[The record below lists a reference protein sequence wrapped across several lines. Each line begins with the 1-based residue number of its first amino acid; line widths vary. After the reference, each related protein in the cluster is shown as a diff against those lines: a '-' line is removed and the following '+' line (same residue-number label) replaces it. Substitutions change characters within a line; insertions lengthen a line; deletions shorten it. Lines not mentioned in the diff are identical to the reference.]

1 MKRKNNM
8 IFNFVLSKMYISTLS
23 IVLLSSSCID
33 TKNNLFIDKGNLL
46 SFKFEKKLNPQLAED
61 IELPIYTSH
70 NKLTWYLDK
79 PIDASNLIA
88 SFSTERG
95 KLYINNKEQKDG
107 VTANDFSEII
117 TYTFKGDNGETKDYQ
132 VRLLPYTGLPV
143 VIIKTNGEHPLLDRE
158 NWLTAS
164 FEIKGMNHFE
174 DFKDSIEV
182 KGRGNGTWR
191 FPKKPF
197 NVKLNNKSSILGM
210 PKHKRWSF
218 LANYRDRTLLRNDVT
233 FHIGYIAD
241 NLQWTPKSQ
250 FAEVIFNGEY
260 QGNFQV
266 CEQIRVDKNRVNVKE
281 LTAEDMDEPQIT
293 GGYLLEYDS
302 YYDEPN
308 KFRTPI
314 NNWPVNIKEPD
325 EKVLNKAQLEY
336 IENYT
341 NTFEALL
348 QAGEYEQ
355 VYNEYINVESFIDY
369 WMVQAIVGNKEMGY
383 IYSVYCYKDRNKKL
397 YAGPLWDF
405 DYTTFTTEAE
415 NNNKSAVWYKYLFK
429 DPNFKRK
436 VVERFY
442 QLKPQLIGIA
452 DYISEKATAL
462 SLSEKENSKLWPL
475 SNLDSTII
483 PNNDE
488 KLSFNEAVSRMRSI
502 YLKRLE
508 WIEQQLNN

>member
-1 MKRKNNM
+1 M
-8 IFNFVLSKMYISTLS
+8 LYHSTSFS
-23 IVLLSSSCID
+23 ILKSTTWVFLFIILPCSCINKD
-33 TKNNLFIDKGNLL
+33 TNLFIDKGNLL
-46 SFKFEKKLNPQLAED
+46 SFKFEKRLNPQLEKD

-70 NKLTWYLDK
+70 NKLTGYLTA
-79 PIDASNLIA
+79 PSINSSNLIA
-88 SFSTERG
+88 SFSTEKG
-95 KLYINNKEQKDG
+95 KLYINNKEQKSG
-107 VTANDFSEII
+107 TTNNDFREVI
-117 TYTFKGDNGETKDYQ
+117 TYTFKGDNGDTKEYE
-132 VRLLPYTGLPV
+132 VRLVPYTGLP
-143 VIIKTNGEHPLLDRE
+143 IIIINTDKEYPLKDRD
-158 NWLTAS
+158 NWLTGTI
-164 FEIKGMNHFE
+164 EIKGMNLFE

-197 NVKLNNKSSILGM
+197 NVKLKNKSSILGM
-210 PKHKRWSF
+210 NKHKRWSF

-260 QGNFQV
+260 QGNFQI
-266 CEQIRVDKNRVNVKE
+266 CEQIRVDKNRVNIKE
-281 LTAEDMDEPQIT
+281 LSTEDVNEPQIT

-308 KFRTPI
+308 KFKTSI

-355 VYNEYINVESFIDY
+355 IYNEYINIDSFIDY
-369 WMVQAIVGNKEMGY
+369 WLVQAIVGNREMTN
-383 IYSVYCYKDRNKKL
+383 IYSIYCYKDRNKKL
-397 YAGPLWDF
+397 YAGPLCDF
-405 DYTTFTTEAE
+405 DYTTFTLESN
-415 NNNKSAVWYKYLFK
+415 NNNKGAVWYKYLFQ
-429 DPNFKRK
+429 DPYFKRK
-436 VVERFY
+436 AIERF
-442 QLKPQLIGIA
+442 QNLKPQLMGIA
-452 DYISEKATAL
+452 DYIVKKASSL
-462 SLSEKENSKLWPL
+462 SLSEKENWKLWPL
-475 SNLDSTII
+475 LNLDGTII

-488 KLSFNEAVSRMRSI
+488 QLSYEEAISRMKNV
-502 YLKRLE
+502 YQKRLE